1 MIAYLEGQLAL
12 PFRVFKEA
20 AMSATEAGQG
30 SAAVMNTYG
39 RLPVSF
45 THGEGIYLYDSEG
58 RRYFD
63 AIAGIGVNALGH
75 SHPLVTSA
83 IAEQAGKLIHTSNL
97 YRIELQ
103 ERLAEELCAVAHM
116 ANCFFGN
123 SGAEANEAA
132 IKLARLYGRDK
143 GIKNPAIIVME
154 NSFHGRTMATLSA
167 TGNRKIQAGFEP
179 LVQGFVRAPYSDI
192 VALENIA
199 ENNAD
204 VVAILVEPIQGEGGV
219 VVPHEGYLRELREL
233 CDRQG
238 WLLMLDEV
246 QSGNCRSGHW
256 FACQGEAVRPDVMT
270 TAKALAN
277 GVPIGACLASGAA
290 AAVFSQGNHGSTYGG
305 NPLACAA
312 ALAVLATMREQRLA
326 ERAAELGAQLRE
338 TFNDQLGDLPMVTEI
353 RGRGLMLGIELA
365 EPCTELVGLAMQQ
378 GFLINV
384 TAGNTVRLLPPL
396 IMNKQQASELADAV
410 TGLIKDFAAANTT
423 GAVTA

>member
-1 MIAYLEGQLAL
+1 
-12 PFRVFKEA
+12 
-20 AMSATEAGQG
+20 MSATESGPG
-30 SAAVMNTYG
+30 SPALMNTYG
-39 RLPVSF
+39 RLPISF
-45 THGEGIYLYDSEG
+45 THGDGVYLYDTEG

-75 SHPLVTSA
+75 SHPAVTAA
-83 IAEQAGKLIHTSNL
+83 ITEQAGKLIHTSNL
-97 YRIELQ
+97 YHIELQ
-103 ERLAEELCAVAHM
+103 RQLANKLCEVAGM
-116 ANCFFGN
+116 DNCFFGN

-132 IKLARLYGRDK
+132 IKLARLYGHGKD
-143 GIKNPAIIVME
+143 IKSPAIIVME

-192 VALENIA
+192 EALENIA

-219 VVPHEGYLRELREL
+219 NVPHDGYLRELREL

-256 FACQGEAVRPDVMT
+256 FACQREAVRPDVIT

-277 GVPIGACLASGAA
+277 GVPIGACLASGDAA
-290 AAVFSQGNHGSTYGG
+290 TVFTQGNHGSTYGG

-312 ALAVLATMREQRLA
+312 ALAVIDTMQQQQLAQRA
-326 ERAAELGAQLRE
+326 GELGARMLASLGE
-338 TFNDQLGDLPMVTEI
+338 QLGDLDMVTDI

-365 EPCTELVGLAMQQ
+365 IPCGKLVELAIQR

-396 IMNKQQASELADAV
+396 IMDDQQASELSETV
-410 TGLIKDFAAANTT
+410 ITLIQEFAAANSPC
-423 GAVTA
+423 TA